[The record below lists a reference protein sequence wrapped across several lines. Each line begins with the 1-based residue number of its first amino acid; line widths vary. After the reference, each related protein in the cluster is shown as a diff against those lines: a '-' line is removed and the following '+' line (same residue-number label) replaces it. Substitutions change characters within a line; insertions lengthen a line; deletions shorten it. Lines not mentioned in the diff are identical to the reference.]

1 VVTGL
6 VLAGGAGT
14 SPTLAM
20 EALAGALAVLGGG
33 LLFTGGLVFLA
44 IRSLIV
50 RRHLPS
56 SRYRGPSIL
65 VMLGLVLVLTSI
77 LSIFAVTDA
86 IAIFEGEGRPSV
98 GGSLLLLTAT
108 QLSLLVV
115 AGLLVVLPRALEG
128 SPPLAG
134 RSPLRALGLGLGVG
148 AAGWLG
154 SSALLVAIVAF
165 LTMIGLAPATQPV
178 EQALEVVD
186 PVVLVVA
193 LVLVAPVAEEVFFRG
208 VAYAAWLR
216 ERGRTFA
223 LVGSSALFA
232 VVHFT
237 PADAAL
243 GAVAAAALMAVPIFA
258 LGLALAWLYSI
269 TQSLLAAI
277 VMHATV
283 NGISVL
289 LGLLVRF
296 DVLRLPT

>member
-1 VVTGL
+1 MVTGL
-6 VLAGGAGT
+6 VLAGGAA
-14 SPTLAM
+14 SSAALAM
-20 EALAGALAVLGGG
+20 NALAGAFAILGGA
-33 LLFTGGLVFLA
+33 LLFTAGLVYLA
-44 IRSLIV
+44 VRSLIV
-50 RRHLPS
+50 RRHLPP

-77 LSIFAVTDA
+77 VSVFAVTDA
-86 IAIFEGEGRPSV
+86 LAIFEGEGRPSV

-134 RSPLRALGLGLGVG
+134 RAPLRAMGLGLGIG
-148 AAGWLG
+148 AAAWLG
-154 SSALLVAIVAF
+154 SSALLVAIVA
-165 LTMIGLAPATQPV
+165 LLNLVDLAPATQPV

-243 GAVAAAALMAVPIFA
+243 GALVAAALMALPIFV

-283 NGISVL
+283 NGISVM

-296 DVLRLPT
+296 DVIRLPT